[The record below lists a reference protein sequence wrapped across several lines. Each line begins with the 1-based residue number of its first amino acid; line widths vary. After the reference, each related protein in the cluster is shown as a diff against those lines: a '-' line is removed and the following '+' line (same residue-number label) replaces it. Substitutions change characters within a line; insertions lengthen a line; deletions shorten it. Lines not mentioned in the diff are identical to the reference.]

1 LHYINLHFTYSLTH
15 LLANLLTDVDTSF
28 TKLPLFIYWA
38 SQAPPIIVVVV
49 VVVVVVAAAAADI
62 ASGTV
67 KQHDV

>member
-1 LHYINLHFTYSLTH
+1 MHYINLHFTYSLTH

-49 VVVVVVAAAAADI
+49 VVAAAAADI